1 MTDGLDSPL
10 ATRNL
15 RGGLAFLRRWHSA
28 RNINHPLRA
37 AERAD
42 AQAWLRARQPV
53 PPVETGPRTDPYP
66 KKRIKRATP
75 TPDSDGKYRL

>member
-1 MTDGLDSPL
+1 MIDGLDSPL

-15 RGGLAFLRRWHSA
+15 RGGLAFLRRWHSP
-28 RNINHPLRA
+28 RNAHHPLRT

-53 PPVETGPRTDPYP
+53 PAPPSAPAPV
-66 KKRIKRATP
+66 KVKRIKRATP
-75 TPDSDGKYRL
+75 RPDVDGKYRL